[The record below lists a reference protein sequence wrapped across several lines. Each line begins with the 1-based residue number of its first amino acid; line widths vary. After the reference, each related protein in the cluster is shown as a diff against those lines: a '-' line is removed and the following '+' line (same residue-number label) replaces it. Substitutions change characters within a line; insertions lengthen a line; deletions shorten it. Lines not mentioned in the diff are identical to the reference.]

1 MSEKK
6 QKRRGVRR
14 PQRVKLPDG
23 TWAIYMGETGKAQ
36 VRDKGH
42 TRAENK
48 ADLAEKERTHESL
61 RQTPNGVGVN
71 LNRPADDITKK
82 RQSDAIPST
91 RRNASHVRRNPHAKS
106 RGTSEAKNVA
116 DAFFKKFVDKIYTV
130 RMSVSIDVA
139 DLFRGAVVGLLIL
152 LFAMLQTTVFA
163 RFKPFGAVPD
173 LMLSFV
179 IAVGVTEGERWGA
192 VVGLICA
199 VLIESIGGSGIT
211 LLPLLYVPTGFVTGI
226 LGTFYYK
233 DSIPVRTIYSASA
246 GLLRSLVT
254 VICTLLAYEKV
265 SFGLMMTKI
274 VIPEYFSTLLISVI
288 PHVVTFFAL
297 KSFHKSRAERVN

>member
-6 QKRRGVRR
+6 QKRRGVR

-23 TWAIYMGETGKAQ
+23 TWVVYMGETGKAQ
-36 VRDKGH
+36 VRDKGDA
-42 TRAENK
+42 RAENK
-48 ADLAEKERTHESL
+48 AELTEKEHTPDIS
-61 RQTPNGVGVN
+61 RQTPNGIGTNLGRPVGG
-71 LNRPADDITKK
+71 AAGK
-82 RQSDAIPST
+82 RQNGAVPNP
-91 RRNASHVRRNPHAKS
+91 RRNGSHVRRSPNAKARS
-106 RGTSEAKNVA
+106 TSTVKNAA
-116 DAFFKKFVDKIYTV
+116 DAFFKKIVDKIYTA

-152 LFAMLQTTVFA
+152 LFAMLQTTVFS
-163 RFKPFGAVPD
+163 RFKLFGAVPD
-173 LMLSFV
+173 LMLSLV
-179 IAVGVTEGERWGA
+179 IAIGVTEGERWGA

-211 LLPLLYVPTGFVTGI
+211 LLPLLYVPAGFATGI

-246 GLLRSLVT
+246 GLLRSVIT

-274 VIPEYFSTLLISVI
+274 VVPEYFSTLLTSVI